1 MKRKRIKKTVVEHVY
16 SSQQLVV
23 SKNVKT
29 TANYVESK
37 PIFELKKNKHE
48 S

>member
-16 SSQQLVV
+16 SSQQVVV

-29 TANYVESK
+29 SSTRIESK
-37 PIFELKKNKHE
+37 PIFDLKKNKHE